1 MDFFDESKLLL
12 FVVFMMPGFICMKVY
27 SLLYPMQIRDFN
39 QNILDSITYSC
50 VIYGFNSVFILL
62 VEYLKQ
68 SYSFPILYSIF
79 YFYIIFISPVALAYI
94 WVRFRESEWLRE
106 LNIAHPDNS
115 PWDFVFKTRTACWV
129 IITLNDSTKIYGK
142 YGSGSF
148 VSSYPHE
155 PQIYLN
161 ECWHPNEKGGFKEK
175 HKASAGIIILSKDI
189 RSVELFED
197 EDHL

>member
-1 MDFFDESKLLL
+1 MDFLEESKLML
-12 FVVFMMPGFICMKVY
+12 FIVFMMPGFICMKVY
-27 SLLYPMQIRDFN
+27 NLLYPMQVRDFN
-39 QNILDSITYSC
+39 QSILDSITYSC

-62 VEYLKQ
+62 VEYLKL
-68 SYSFPILYSIF
+68 SLSFPVLYSFF
-79 YFYIIFISPVALAYI
+79 YFYVIFISPVALAYV
-94 WVRFRESEWLRE
+94 WVCLRESDWLRK

-155 PQIYLN
+155 PQIYLD
-161 ECWHPNEKGGFKEK
+161 ECWHPNEEGGFGKK
-175 HKASAGIIILSKDI
+175 HKASAGIIVLSKDI
-189 RSVELFED
+189 RSVELLED
-197 EDHL
+197 EDRL

>member
-1 MDFFDESKLLL
+1 MDFLEESKLI
-12 FVVFMMPGFICMKVY
+12 VFIVFIMPGFICMKVY
-27 SLLYPMQIRDFN
+27 NLLYPMQVRDFN
-39 QNILDSITYSC
+39 QSILDSITYSC
-50 VIYGFNSVFILL
+50 VIYGFNSVSILW

-68 SYSFPILYSIF
+68 SNSFPIIYSLF
-79 YFYIIFISPVALAYI
+79 YFYIIFISPVALAWI
-94 WVRFRESEWLRE
+94 WVWLRKSE
-106 LNIAHPDNS
+106 LLRKLNIAHPDNS
-115 PWDFVFKTRTACWV
+115 PWDFVFRTRTACWV

-161 ECWHPNEKGGFKEK
+161 ECWHPNEEGGFKEK
-175 HKASAGIIILSKDI
+175 HGASAGIIILSKDI